1 MSGEAT
7 NINTDKVS
15 AGKFVTSTIV
25 LLKPRIIISVVFT
38 GFAGMVLA
46 NRAIPDGNLIFYTLI
61 SLFLSAGGS
70 AIMNNV
76 LDKDLDTLMDRLGK
90 RVEAMKTVGNRQAL
104 ILSVVL
110 MAVALFISVYFINIV
125 NALLIVLAILSY
137 TVLYTLYLKRSSP
150 YGTILGGIPG
160 ALPVLIGYAA
170 VDPSL
175 GIGAWILF
183 IFMML
188 WQPPHFWALA
198 QKYKDDYAKAKIPV
212 MPVVFGAQYT
222 NIFILLYSISLI
234 PLSLSLWF
242 FGICT
247 EYYAIL
253 VLIVGI
259 YFQYVMLSSV
269 ISKSNYGKAFGVS
282 ILYMLCFMLILIL
295 DIYFNTD
302 NSQNIFPL
310 YQ

>member
-1 MSGEAT
+1 MGEDT
-7 NINTDKVS
+7 KISTENVS

-25 LLKPRIIISVVFT
+25 LLKPRIIMSVVFT

-46 NRAIPDGNLIFYTLI
+46 QRAIPGGDLIFYTLI

-70 AIMNNV
+70 AVLNNV

-104 ILSVVL
+104 IISVAL
-110 MAVALFISVYFINIV
+110 MVSALFISVYFINLV
-125 NALLIVLAILSY
+125 NAFLIILAILSY

-150 YGTILGGIPG
+150 YGTILGGLPG
-160 ALPVLIGYAA
+160 ALPVLIGYSA

-183 IFMML
+183 IFMIL

-212 MPVVFGAQYT
+212 MPVVFGSSYT

-242 FGICT
+242 FGICS

-253 VLIVGI
+253 VLIIGI
-259 YFQYVMLSSV
+259 YFEYVMLSSV
-269 ISKSNYGKAFGVS
+269 LSKSNYGKAFGVS
-282 ILYMLCFMLILIL
+282 ILYMLSFMLILIL
-295 DIYFNTD
+295 DIYLNTD
-302 NSQNIFPL
+302 NNQQLFHA
-310 YQ
+310 YY

>member
-1 MSGEAT
+1 
-7 NINTDKVS
+7 
-15 AGKFVTSTIV
+15 
-25 LLKPRIIISVVFT
+25 
-38 GFAGMVLA
+38 MVLA
-46 NRAIPDGNLIFYTLI
+46 RRGIPGGDLIFYTLI
-61 SLFLSAGGS
+61 ALFLSAGGA
-70 AIMNNV
+70 AILNNV

-90 RVEAMKTVGNRQAL
+90 RVEAMKAVGNKQAL
-104 ILSVVL
+104 IISIVL
-110 MAVALFISVYFINIV
+110 MVVALFISVYFINII
-125 NALLIVLAILSY
+125 NALLILLAILSY

-150 YGTILGGIPG
+150 YGTILGGLPG
-160 ALPVLIGYAA
+160 ALPVLIGYSAI
-170 VDPSL
+170 DPGL

-183 IFMML
+183 IFMIL

-198 QKYKDDYAKAKIPV
+198 QKYKDDYKKANIPV
-212 MPVVFGAQYT
+212 MPVVFGSSYT

-242 FGICT
+242 FGICS
-247 EYYAIL
+247 EYYAIS

-302 NSQNIFPL
+302 KNQLLFQA
-310 YQ
+310 YY